1 MKASTASIAQTNPF
15 QEAIMKVAS
24 FLKWTFEL

>member
-1 MKASTASIAQTNPF
+1 MKASTASIAQTNPL
-15 QEAIMKVAS
+15 QEAMMKIAT